1 MTDQPPARP
10 MVVNCAAYAD
20 GRKLR
25 DLDVDEIPKAL
36 EEGAQF
42 VWLGLHEPSEEL
54 LRKVQ
59 KVFGFHDLAVEDAH
73 RAHQR
78 PKTEE
83 YGDQL
88 FVVLRTA
95 HLVGEK
101 VEFGETHVFLGPRFI
116 VTVRHRSSLSYAPVR
131 ARCETQPKLLRLGPA
146 FVLYALMDFVVD
158 HYFPIIDKFEDKLAD
173 IEKSI
178 FRSKVSRRTAQR
190 IYSFKRE
197 IVTVKRGVTPL
208 VESCNHLLRFD
219 LEITPEETHP
229 YFRDVYDHV
238 LRINESIDILRDL
251 LTAALEANLSLIAVN
266 QNEEMRMLA
275 GWAAIIAVPTMVAGI
290 YGMNFKFMPEL
301 DWRFGYPLIL
311 AFMAGACGFL
321 YWRFKRAGWL

>member
-1 MTDQPPARP
+1 MNDQPAARP
-10 MVVNCAAYAD
+10 MIVGCVAYAD

-25 DLDVDEIPKAL
+25 DVDLESIPKVL

-42 VWLGLHEPSEEL
+42 IWLGLHEPDEEL

-59 KVFGFHDLAVEDAH
+59 KVFGLHDLAVEDAH

-101 VEFGETHVFLGPRFI
+101 TEFGETHVFVGERFI
-116 VTVRHRSSLSYAPVR
+116 VTVRHRSTLSYASVR

-146 FVLYALMDFVVD
+146 FVLYALMDFIVD
-158 HYFPIIDKFEDKLAD
+158 NYFPIVDLFEDKLAD
-173 IEKSI
+173 IEKTI
-178 FRSKVSRRTAQR
+178 FRGKVSRRTAQR
-190 IYSFKRE
+190 IYTFKRE
-197 IVTVKRGVTPL
+197 IVKVKRGVTPL

-238 LRINESIDILRDL
+238 LRINESIDSLRDL
-251 LTAALEANLSLIAVN
+251 LTAALETNLSLVAVD
-266 QNEEMRMLA
+266 QNEEMRKLA

-290 YGMNFKFMPEL
+290 YGMNFQFMPEL
-301 DWRFGYPLIL
+301 NWRWGYPFALVV
-311 AFMAGACGFL
+311 MASICGFL